1 MVKIISRRAGRP
13 DAPKIKHG
21 SSQAGPGTRILS
33 LAEQKAPGLPRHP
46 DFVISPVP
54 RTPPLKPT
62 NKSRKSRKPSKGKGR
77 VTVEDV

>member
-1 MVKIISRRAGRP
+1 MAKIISRRAAP

-21 SSQAGPGTRILS
+21 LSQAGPGTRILS
-33 LAEQKAPGLPRHP
+33 LAEQKALGIPTDPV
-46 DFVISPVP
+46 FVISPVP

-62 NKSRKSRKPSKGKGR
+62 TKSRKSHKPSKGKGR